1 MGKIDNLSD
10 DIDEIDRLL
19 GTNGKSSDAEQE
31 EVPLIVIIDD
41 DATIRMSLE
50 YSLKEHYQVDVFS
63 NGKDAV
69 EALKPESS
77 VVILDIKMPDHDG
90 FWTFKELRSIDA
102 DLPIIFHSAYQDL
115 EDPFVIINEYRPF
128 GYLNKSGDLAEL
140 MTMVRKAIEYR
151 ERVDSQRH
159 LMDQLRKV
167 KGEMADLRK
176 SKGWDR
182 ED

>member
-1 MGKIDNLSD
+1 MGKIDSLID
-10 DIDEIDRLL
+10 ELDEIDRLL
-19 GTNGKSSDAEQE
+19 GSSEDGEAQAKKDGT
-31 EVPLIVIIDD
+31 LIVIIDD

-50 YSLKEHYQVDVFS
+50 YSLREHYQVEVYG

-90 FWTFKELRSIDA
+90 FWTFKELRNIDA

-128 GYLNKSGDLAEL
+128 GYLNKSGDLSEL
-140 MTMVRKAIEYR
+140 MNMVRKAVEYR

-159 LMDQLRKV
+159 LMEQLRKV
-167 KGEMADLRK
+167 KDEMEDLRQ
-176 SKGWDR
+176 SKGWKR
-182 ED
+182 EK

>member
-1 MGKIDNLSD
+1 MGKIENLSD
-10 DIDEIDRLL
+10 EIDEIDRIL
-19 GTNGKSSDAEQE
+19 GADASEDDTAKE
-31 EVPLIVIIDD
+31 GPLIVVIDD

-50 YSLKEHYQVDVFS
+50 YSLKEHYQVEVFS

-69 EALKPESS
+69 EALKPESA

-90 FWTFKELRSIDA
+90 FWTFRELRDIDA

-115 EDPFVIINEYRPF
+115 EDPFIIINEYRPF

-140 MTMVRKAIEYR
+140 MTMIRKAVEYR

-167 KGEMADLRK
+167 KSDMEDLRK
-176 SKGWDR
+176 SKGWER
-182 ED
+182 EG